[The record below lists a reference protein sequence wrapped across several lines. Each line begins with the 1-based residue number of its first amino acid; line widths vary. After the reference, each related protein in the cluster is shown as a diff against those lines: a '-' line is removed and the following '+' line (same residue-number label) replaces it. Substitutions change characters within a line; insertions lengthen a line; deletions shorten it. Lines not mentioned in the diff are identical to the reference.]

1 MQMKWIF
8 HYSSINSIIIER
20 ARRSWL
26 ICHQSVSHSLL
37 SSVVRERQ
45 NMPSFDYVPWDSFA
59 WTFLDDLP
67 AKREVVWLDCWMHAK
82 KPKARRSEKKI
93 KFSSRAYPQSPLA
106 SCVQGKKIPI
116 FHTWRFFIS
125 KAKRLQ
131 SAREQ
136 EGGCW
141 ATEPETHF
149 VPFFLFCKVLKI
161 IN

>member
-106 SCVQGKKIPI
+106 SCVQGKKSQFFTLDDFSFQKRNDYKARANKREVVGQQNPK
-116 FHTWRFFIS
+116 HTSCHFFY
-125 KAKRLQ
+125 
-131 SAREQ
+131 
-136 EGGCW
+136 
-141 ATEPETHF
+141 F
-149 VPFFLFCKVLKI
+149 VKF
-161 IN
+161 